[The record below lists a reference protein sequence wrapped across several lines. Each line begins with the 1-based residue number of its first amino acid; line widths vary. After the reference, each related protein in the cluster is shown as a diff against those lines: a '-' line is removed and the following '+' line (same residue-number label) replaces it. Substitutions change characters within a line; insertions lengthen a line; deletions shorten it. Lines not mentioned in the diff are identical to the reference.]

1 MPPALTGGGIMGDL
15 GDLFGPNGV
24 NFQNLSPPVQLAL
37 VLGLSALLPAALM
50 TVTAFTRV
58 VIVLS
63 FVRQGLATPNVPPNL
78 VITGLALFL
87 TLFIMQPT
95 LTEIDKDAL
104 QPYLNKQLSG
114 PDAIRK
120 GVEIHKK
127 FMLRH
132 TRKQDLALFLHLSG
146 NKTVTE
152 PEQTPF
158 LTVIPAFVISEL
170 KTAFIMGFCIYLP
183 FLMVDLVVSSVLT
196 SMGMVM
202 MPPVTISAPFKILL
216 FVLADGWHLV
226 TFAIAASYG

>member
-1 MPPALTGGGIMGDL
+1 MADFADLLTRPDGL
-15 GDLFGPNGV
+15 NL
-24 NFQNLSPPVQLAL
+24 QNLSPPVQTAL
-37 VLGLSALLPAALM
+37 VLGLSALLPSALM
-50 TVTAFTRV
+50 TVTCFTRV

-63 FVRQGLATPNVPPNL
+63 FVRQGLATQQVPPNL
-78 VITGLALFL
+78 VVTGLALFI

-95 LTEIDKDAL
+95 FNEIDQKAL
-104 QPYLNKQLSG
+104 QPYLAKQMTG
-114 PDAIRK
+114 AEAVRV
-120 GVEIHKK
+120 GTEVHKK

-132 TRKQDLALFLHLSG
+132 TRKKDLALFLHLSG
-146 NKTVTE
+146 NTTVE
-152 PEQTPF
+152 DPEQAPL

-202 MPPVTISAPFKILL
+202 MPPVTISAPFKVLL

-226 TFAIAASYG
+226 TYAIAASYG